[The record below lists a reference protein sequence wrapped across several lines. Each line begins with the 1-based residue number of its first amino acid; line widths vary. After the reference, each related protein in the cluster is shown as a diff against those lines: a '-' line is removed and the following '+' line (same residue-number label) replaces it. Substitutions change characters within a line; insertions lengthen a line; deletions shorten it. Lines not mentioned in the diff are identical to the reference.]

1 MSGWSRTQSPT
12 QAPASSGPAVSTP
25 QTGSGRGNAARME
38 RLFGEQSYGIL
49 NSRQIQHAIERNNA
63 HALGDLPGILGAF
76 RLPSRPDYNAEAV
89 NRIAEFQQNFYRR
102 ESAGTPDGIVG
113 RNTRRLI
120 ESYYNSVDAGE
131 VDASALWPP
140 AGATIDQQFD
150 HYAHLAALFGHA
162 PQAGEPLVIGIRG
175 VMEFAG
181 ATHQVKDINAY
192 DDTYVMILQAQ
203 DGKGVWTFSGATHAY
218 QATSGASP
226 NADGRGGGDV
236 GSVRPTHD
244 GESYTLE
251 PRGQYH
257 GRQSLGLRSD
267 PTEWGASATPSWWNL
282 GTVPVDRDTNH
293 DRTISDT
300 EATASR
306 QRSTSRRGGR
316 DANRQTLNGVGDYGT
331 VTWWHPGFTETKD
344 NGNRFASIG
353 CLTAREEDVDNVIA
367 IIRQT
372 GQNARMIIIEAEEA
386 VHRLSG
392 NGRPPANGAANT
404 GGSAGGQQ

>member
-1 MSGWSRTQSPT
+1 MSGWSRAQAPTSTTTSSPT
-12 QAPASSGPAVSTP
+12 PTVSTP
-25 QTGSGRGNAARME
+25 GSGAGRGNAARME
-38 RLFGEQSYGIL
+38 QLFGEQSYGIL
-49 NSRQIQHAIERNNA
+49 SPSRTRRAIERNNA
-63 HALGDLPGILGAF
+63 NAMADLPSILSAF
-76 RLPSRPDYNAEAV
+76 RLSARDAYDAEVV

-131 VDASALWPP
+131 VDATVLWPP
-140 AGATIDQQFD
+140 AGASIDQQFD
-150 HYAHLAALFGHA
+150 HYARLAALFGNP
-162 PQAGEPLVIGIRG
+162 PQKGEPLVIGIRG

-181 ATHQVKDINAY
+181 ATHQVRDINAY
-192 DDTYVMILQAQ
+192 DDTYVMILHAD
-203 DGKGVWTFSGATHAY
+203 DGKGVWTFAGATHAY

-226 NADGRGGGDV
+226 NVDGRNGGDV

-244 GESYTLE
+244 GQSYTLE
-251 PRGQYH
+251 PRGLYH

-267 PTEWGASATPSWWNL
+267 PTEWGATGTPDWWNL

-293 DRTISDT
+293 DRIISDA

-306 QRSTSRRGGR
+306 DRSTSRRGGR
-316 DANRQTLNGVGDYGT
+316 DANRQTYNGVGDYGT
-331 VTWWHPGFTETKD
+331 VTWWHPGFTETKES
-344 NGNRFASIG
+344 GRPFASIA

-372 GQNARMIIIEAEEA
+372 GHNARLIIIEAEEA
-386 VHRLSG
+386 VRRLTAASG
-392 NGRPPANGAANT
+392 GGARSGAST
-404 GGSAGGQQ
+404 GGGP